1 MIVIDTFGD
10 YNKGL
15 TLRPFFMK
23 EQLITTDYTA
33 RYYTLGKINEDPR
46 QEVWVVLHGYG
57 QLAQYF
63 IRKFEPLLQ
72 DDVYVVAPEG
82 LSLFYL
88 QGTEGRVG
96 ATWMTSEFRVHAIN
110 NYLVY
115 LQKLYQNLGL
125 QNKRVVLF
133 SFSQG
138 GATLIRWVV
147 KYRLSFYKMIV
158 WAGGFPSDVDPV
170 ASREVFLHQSIY
182 YVYGDQDQYIT
193 AERFADQELLFE
205 RFGFRPKIVRFAGGH
220 SVDPLVLRQ
229 LQQKS
234 HPE

>member
-1 MIVIDTFGD
+1 
-10 YNKGL
+10 
-15 TLRPFFMK
+15 MK
-23 EQLITTDYTA
+23 EHLITTNYTA
-33 RYYTLGKINEDPR
+33 RYYTLGEMSEDPR
-46 QEVWVVLHGYG
+46 QEVWLVLHGYG

-63 IRKFEPLLQ
+63 IRKFEHLIQ
-72 DDVYVVAPEG
+72 DNVYVVAPEG

-96 ATWMTSEFRVHAIN
+96 ATWMTREFREHAIN

-115 LQKLYQNLGL
+115 LQKVYQGLGL

-138 GATLIRWVV
+138 GATLIRWAI
-147 KYRLSFYKMIV
+147 KHRLSFHKMIV

-170 ASREVFLHQSIY
+170 DSKKVFLDKSIY

-193 AERFADQELLFE
+193 AERFADQESLFE
-205 RFGFRPKIVRFAGGH
+205 RFGFRPKIIRYAGGH
-220 SVDPLVLRQ
+220 SVDLSVLRQ

>member
-1 MIVIDTFGD
+1 
-10 YNKGL
+10 
-15 TLRPFFMK
+15 MK
-23 EQLITTDYTA
+23 EHLITTDYTA
-33 RYYTLGKINEDPR
+33 RYYTLGKINEDSQ
-46 QEVWVVLHGYG
+46 QEVWIVLHGYG

-63 IRKFEPLLQ
+63 IRKFKSLLL

-96 ATWMTSEFRVHAIN
+96 ATWMTSEFREHAIN

-115 LQKLYQNLGL
+115 LQKLYQSLGL

-147 KYRLSFYKMIV
+147 KHRPSFHKMIV

-170 ASREVFLHQSIY
+170 ASREAFLHQFIY

-205 RFGFRPKIVRFAGGH
+205 RFGFRPKIIRFAGGH